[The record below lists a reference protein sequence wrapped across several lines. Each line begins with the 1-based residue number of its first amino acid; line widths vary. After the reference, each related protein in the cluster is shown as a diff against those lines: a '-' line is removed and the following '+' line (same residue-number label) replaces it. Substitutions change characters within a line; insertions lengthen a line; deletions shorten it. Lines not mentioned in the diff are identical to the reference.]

1 MILQSTHIL
10 RTGYHVICL
19 HVTVPFCLVGAPF
32 AFMYLILLQIAR
44 YNVPGTLGTLTQSSS
59 RRPFSHD
66 KKIHR
71 APQQQ
76 SNTSRNSE
84 SDCATIALDAEKTP
98 ADLSCLF
105 PSKALMKSE
114 KTIEIDELNLD

>member
-1 MILQSTHIL
+1 MILQGTHIL

-59 RRPFSHD
+59 RRPFSHIVHHSNSQTHPGIQKAIVQPSHWMQ
-66 KKIHR
+66 KKLR
-71 APQQQ
+71 L
-76 SNTSRNSE
+76 T
-84 SDCATIALDAEKTP
+84 LDASSR
-98 ADLSCLF
+98 ARLL
-105 PSKALMKSE
+105 
-114 KTIEIDELNLD
+114 